1 MEISSSLSRP
11 RILASIPITAL
22 VILFDI
28 IVHDP
33 RRQDTAINLAVLDI
47 GSGHFSRIEYRSGGY
62 LPGSLISEFAHIA
75 RDYVNDMQSKN
86 DTGTSKRK
94 FQTMSGLVVPS
105 ASLPQTRT
113 TVGGTDD
120 HLITEGAEVGLGN
133 NLVSSSVD
141 QLGQDMERSLQGSQQ
156 DSSETVDLFDMSGF
170 FPTGFEDPTMME
182 GLTGTDVMGIFNNSL
197 PDLDPAIFN
206 WD

>member
-1 MEISSSLSRP
+1 M
-11 RILASIPITAL
+11 
-22 VILFDI
+22 
-28 IVHDP
+28 
-33 RRQDTAINLAVLDI
+33 LDI

-75 RDYVNDMQSKN
+75 RDYVNDMQSRSN
-86 DTGTSKRK
+86 TGTSKRNL
-94 FQTMSGLVVPS
+94 QAISGIVMPP
-105 ASLPQTRT
+105 ASLPRTRT
-113 TVGGTDD
+113 TAGGNDD
-120 HLITEGAEVGLGN
+120 HLVTEGSEVGLGSS
-133 NLVSSSVD
+133 LMSSSVD

-156 DSSETVDLFDMSGF
+156 DSSEMVDLFDMGGF

-182 GLTGTDVMGIFNNSL
+182 GLTGTDVMGIFNSSL